1 MWRGT
6 HSLLLCLFLS
16 FLPIAWAQSTA
27 QISGAVTDQSGAV
40 LPGVEITATQTATGI
55 SRSGVTN
62 ETGSYVLTN
71 LPIGPY
77 RLEASLPG
85 FRTFAQAGIT
95 LQVGSNPVINIS
107 LEVGQI
113 SETVEVQADAAL
125 VETRSTGVG
134 QVIDNVRVLELPL
147 NGRNVQELIIL
158 SGAAVGGLGTSTSRP
173 WPTDVISVGG
183 GLQGG
188 LTYILD
194 GGTHND
200 PFGNNNLPLP
210 FPDALQEFKVETSAL
225 PAQYGQHSAG
235 AVNAVTKSGTNEF
248 HGDMFEFVR
257 NKVLNA
263 RNTFAAQRDGLKRNQ
278 FGGVIGGP
286 VVRNKLFFFAG
297 HQVTLQRSEP
307 TEKTAYV
314 PTPQMLAGDWTT
326 IASPLCN
333 SGRQITLRAPFV
345 NNRIDPVLFVTPA
358 LNMVK
363 RNPAPI
369 DACGKVLYG
378 QKINSNEHISVG
390 KIDYQLSESHSLFA
404 RYEHARLDQPNNY
417 DGKTWFSLTEGD
429 WKRRV
434 HSFVIGDTYSL
445 SPNMVSSF
453 RGTVFRLLNEKLVK
467 NDLFTYSDLGAR
479 GLWYPPDYPKIVI
492 FFVSGAFDT
501 AAGGTGGALH
511 TPGKTNSVA
520 FQFSEDLSWIRGA
533 HQIGIGGN
541 FIHTNMNYTSTT
553 WNAGRLRFNA
563 NNTGLSMGDFMLGR
577 VQDWQQSQPAAQ
589 YIRQNYIGLYL
600 QDTWKATS
608 RLTLNGGVRWEPY
621 IWPYDARAK
630 VAFFDKAWFDQGLK
644 STVFRN
650 APSGVLFSG
659 DPQVGDIGYSQN
671 STSWL
676 HFGPRV
682 GLAYDPRG
690 DGLTVIRASYGLFF
704 DYPSLNQFTGIR
716 DTPPRN
722 ILVSLTNP
730 PGGWDDLWQGYP
742 GGNPFPVT
750 IDQNVTFPLAGA
762 YQYFPR
768 DTVTPQI
775 NQWNLSVQK
784 QIGTDWLAAAN
795 YMGTNVI
802 HNQVLQEVNPSI
814 WQPGATTGNNQARRV
829 LNLQNPAEGRYYSSI
844 TQVGDDFTRNYN
856 GLSLTL
862 QRRRARGITIQSNYT
877 WSHCITEGAGETP
890 DRRHLERSNCGEDR
904 RHNFNMSTVYETPPF
919 ANSTLRALGTGWRV
933 SGIVRVLSGAQLTV
947 SNGLTSLGI
956 QPNATDTRPRQI
968 LASPYAANKTIQQ
981 WLNPA
986 AFATPALGQYG
997 PLIQRANVTGPGSIR
1012 IDLGLT
1018 RTFRVREGQ
1027 SVEFRAEAFNAPN
1040 HVNPGNPNT
1049 TLTDSAFGRIL
1060 SASDPRIIQ
1069 MALKY
1074 VF

>member
-1 MWRGT
+1 
-6 HSLLLCLFLS
+6 
-16 FLPIAWAQSTA
+16 
-27 QISGAVTDQSGAV
+27 
-40 LPGVEITATQTATGI
+40 
-55 SRSGVTN
+55 
-62 ETGSYVLTN
+62 
-71 LPIGPY
+71 
-77 RLEASLPG
+77 
-85 FRTFAQAGIT
+85 
-95 LQVGSNPVINIS
+95 
-107 LEVGQI
+107 
-113 SETVEVQADAAL
+113 
-125 VETRSTGVG
+125 
-134 QVIDNVRVLELPL
+134 
-147 NGRNVQELIIL
+147 
-158 SGAAVGGLGTSTSRP
+158 
-173 WPTDVISVGG
+173 
-183 GLQGG
+183 
-188 LTYILD
+188 
-194 GGTHND
+194 
-200 PFGNNNLPLP
+200 
-210 FPDALQEFKVETSAL
+210 
-225 PAQYGQHSAG
+225 
-235 AVNAVTKSGTNEF
+235 
-248 HGDMFEFVR
+248 
-257 NKVLNA
+257 
-263 RNTFAAQRDGLKRNQ
+263 
-278 FGGVIGGP
+278 
-286 VVRNKLFFFAG
+286 
-297 HQVTLQRSEP
+297 
-307 TEKTAYV
+307 
-314 PTPQMLAGDWTT
+314 
-326 IASPLCN
+326 
-333 SGRQITLRAPFV
+333 
-345 NNRIDPVLFVTPA
+345 
-358 LNMVK
+358 
-363 RNPAPI
+363 
-369 DACGKVLYG
+369 
-378 QKINSNEHISVG
+378 
-390 KIDYQLSESHSLFA
+390 
-404 RYEHARLDQPNNY
+404 
-417 DGKTWFSLTEGD
+417 
-429 WKRRV
+429 
-434 HSFVIGDTYSL
+434 
-445 SPNMVSSF
+445 
-453 RGTVFRLLNEKLVK
+453 
-467 NDLFTYSDLGAR
+467 
-479 GLWYPPDYPKIVI
+479 
-492 FFVSGAFDT
+492 
-501 AAGGTGGALH
+501 
-511 TPGKTNSVA
+511 
-520 FQFSEDLSWIRGA
+520 
-533 HQIGIGGN
+533 
-541 FIHTNMNYTSTT
+541 
-553 WNAGRLRFNA
+553 
-563 NNTGLSMGDFMLGR
+563 
-577 VQDWQQSQPAAQ
+577 
-589 YIRQNYIGLYL
+589 
-600 QDTWKATS
+600 
-608 RLTLNGGVRWEPY
+608 
-621 IWPYDARAK
+621 
-630 VAFFDKAWFDQGLK
+630 
-644 STVFRN
+644 
-650 APSGVLFSG
+650 
-659 DPQVGDIGYSQN
+659 
-671 STSWL
+671 
-676 HFGPRV
+676 
-682 GLAYDPRG
+682 
-690 DGLTVIRASYGLFF
+690 LTVIRASYGLFF

-1060 SASDPRIIQ
+1060 SASDPRIMQ